1 MKFTLKTIKKITK
14 KIEGISQTFYQ
25 CVLEGGDPSGI
36 FLLHG
41 KLTLE
46 SSDPGILND
55 IVRQV
60 IGAEVVIGFSRP
72 QVTLER
78 FVEQ

>member
-1 MKFTLKTIKKITK
+1 MKLVVKSIKKITK

-25 CVLEGGDPSGI
+25 CVLEGFNSSGTSM
-36 FLLHG
+36 LHG

-46 SSDPGILND
+46 SGDPGVLND

-60 IGAEVVIGFSRP
+60 IDAEVDIRFSQP

>member
-1 MKFTLKTIKKITK
+1 MKLVVNSIKKITK
-14 KIEGISQTFYQ
+14 KIEGISQTFYL
-25 CVLEGGDPSGI
+25 CVLKGVDPSGI
-36 FLLHG
+36 SLLRG

-46 SSDPGILND
+46 SDDPGILND
-55 IVRQV
+55 IVRLT
-60 IGAEVVIGFSRP
+60 IDAEVDIRFSQP